1 MMKNK
6 LCAIGGTF
14 LCAVALNACSS
25 DERAVP
31 DYPEF
36 LSDAV
41 IVAEDSREQ
50 EELRRILYQ
59 IFEDAKNKN
68 IEALKAS
75 HLVTPKFSKFGPR
88 VLHRQDAESTNQ
100 SEAAFFSSLDKF
112 EVEIADPKVDVF
124 GNVAIVTFYADSVV
138 TYGTEVKSGSRRG
151 TLVFAR
157 TKDGWK
163 IVHEHSSQYSEN

>member
-1 MMKNK
+1 MKNK
-6 LCAIGGTF
+6 LSTVGGTF
-14 LCAVALNACSS
+14 LCALVLSACTA
-25 DERAVP
+25 DERTIP
-31 DYPEF
+31 DSPEY

-41 IVAEDSREQ
+41 ITADNSQEQ
-50 EELRRILYQ
+50 EELKRILYQ
-59 IFEDAKNKN
+59 IFEDAENKN

-88 VLHRQDAESTNQ
+88 VPHRQNAESTNQ
-100 SEAAFFSSLDKF
+100 SEAVFFSSVDKLK
-112 EVEIADPKVDVF
+112 VEITDPKVDVF
-124 GNVAIVTFYADSVV
+124 GNVAIVTFYADSFV

-163 IVHEHSSQYSEN
+163 IVHEHSSQYSES